1 MKSDLKVKFLQ
12 HLNRKQ
18 DSEKGF
24 TLIELLVV
32 IIIIGILAAIALP
45 SFLSQA
51 NKGKQSEAKQNVAT
65 INKSQ
70 SNFAL
75 ENNRFVTSNS
85 QFGALATGLKT
96 ETVNYQYNITVPT
109 KDGGASGTAVAI
121 AADPSTSSGLK
132 SYFGLV
138 AQMYQTGSNDL
149 QSQSLVCESVEANRT
164 SVTAGPRTNGVVS
177 AAGTTLDGYVVWNVG
192 NPGTADPAGVVTGVV
207 AGQINC
213 DGTTYQALAAK

>member
-1 MKSDLKVKFLQ
+1 LTFKISKSNFLQ

-65 INKSQ
+65 INKAQ
-70 SNFAL
+70 QTYLL
-75 ENNRFVTSNS
+75 ENNRFVTANS

-96 ETVNYQYNITVPT
+96 STVNYSYNITIPKT
-109 KDGGASGTAVAI
+109 DGGASGAGAAI
-121 AADPSTSSGLK
+121 SADPGSTSGLK
-132 SYFGLV
+132 AYFGIV
-138 AQMYQTGSNDL
+138 AQLYQTGSNDL
-149 QSQSLVCESVEANRT
+149 QSQTIVCESVEANKFTVT
-164 SVTAGPRTNGVVS
+164 SAGP
-177 AAGTTLDGYVVWNVG
+177 GTTGSGTVDAFVNWNVG
-192 NPGTADPAGVVTGVV
+192 NPGVVNATTGVVTGGT
-207 AGQINC
+207 AGTLEC
-213 DGTTYQALAAK
+213 DGTTFQALAAK

>member
-12 HLNRKQ
+12 HLNSKK

-51 NKGKQSEAKQNVAT
+51 AKGKQSEAKQNTAT

-70 SNFAL
+70 QTYLL
-75 ENNRFVTSNS
+75 ENNRFVTNQT

-96 ETVNYQYNITVPT
+96 VTVNYAYNITQPVT
-109 KDGGASGTAVAI
+109 DSGSSAAGVAI
-121 AADPSTSSGLK
+121 SADPGTTSGLK
-132 SYFGLV
+132 AYFGVV
-138 AQMYQTGSNDL
+138 AQLYQEGSNDL
-149 QSQSLVCESVEANRT
+149 QSQSLVCESVEANKT
-164 SVTAGPRTNGVVS
+164 SVSKGPLSSATAAALDGFVEWSSGAPGTVDPATGVVS
-177 AAGTTLDGYVVWNVG
+177 GGTVGSLDC
-192 NPGTADPAGVVTGVV
+192 DGVVF
-207 AGQINC
+207 
-213 DGTTYQALAAK
+213 QALAAK

>member
-12 HLNRKQ
+12 HLNSKK

-70 SNFAL
+70 QTYLL
-75 ENNRFVTSNS
+75 ENNRFVTVQS
-85 QFGALATGLKT
+85 QFGALSTGLKT
-96 ETVNYQYNITVPT
+96 STVNYQYNITVPT
-109 KDGGASGTAVAI
+109 ADGGASGAGVALS
-121 AADPSTSSGLK
+121 ADPVTSSGLK

-138 AQMYQTGSNDL
+138 AQLYQTGSNDL
-149 QSQSLVCESVEANRT
+149 QSQSLVCESVEANKT
-164 SVTAGPRTNGVVS
+164 TVSTGPGATTTAQGVNGFVS
-177 AAGTTLDGYVVWNVG
+177 WNVG
-192 NPGTADPAGVVTGVV
+192 NPGTINASTGIVSGGTV
-207 AGQINC
+207 GSLAC
-213 DGTTYQALAAK
+213 DGTTYQAMAAK